1 MGLWVGQYKPKTMKG
16 LDMEAFCSQKE
27 VGLDATYHSSSRV
40 DAPNPCAIAQRS
52 IRHRL
57 FFVDD
62 VQLLTMQP
70 TCLLERL
77 TNLLS
82 IRLQYLAIFLE
93 NLPLEIVRRIQDLHL
108 GL

>member
-1 MGLWVGQYKPKTMKG
+1 MRG
-16 LDMEAFCSQKE
+16 LDMEAFCSRKE
-27 VGLDATYHSSSRV
+27 VGLDATYQSSSRV

-52 IRHRL
+52 IGHRL

-70 TCLLERL
+70 ACLLERL

-93 NLPLEIVRRIQDLHL
+93 KLPLEMVRRIQNLPL
-108 GL
+108 SL